1 MTPAP
6 ALWPG
11 SGTGSPQ
18 QTPLARAVHSHSDQT
33 TARRTTPSRETA
45 VILST
50 SPLKKPRL
58 REDPCMHKV
67 PRVPKNPSVRQ
78 LAHALCRAPWSP
90 PPQAP
95 LALPIWPTSAR
106 SLCLL
111 GHCQFRFPGEASDGP
126 APLLAAEHMGPAGAQ
141 GSGHPRASPLRPA
154 PPPRGSRGHGGRQS
168 WVSQLRWC
176 QHRPLEEAA
185 GMGAGSLGSP
195 GSGGARKLRA
205 WQTVALGLAAPSW
218 LSNLLQRLSGKGL
231 LPHRGSL

>member
-1 MTPAP
+1 MTGRWEPQAIPGPVAAAGGVPTPCRAEPELGMTPAP

-33 TARRTTPSRETA
+33 TAHRTTPSRETA

-58 REDPCMHKV
+58 REEPCMHKV

-78 LAHALCRAPWSP
+78 LAHALCGAPWSP

-95 LALPIWPTSAR
+95 LALLTWPTSAR

-126 APLLAAEHMGPAGAQ
+126 APLLAAEHMGPAE
-141 GSGHPRASPLRPA
+141 PRAVVT
-154 PPPRGSRGHGGRQS
+154 RGPVHCG
-168 WVSQLRWC
+168 

-185 GMGAGSLGSP
+185 GMGAGSPGSP
-195 GSGGARKLRA
+195 SSGGAN
-205 WQTVALGLAAPSW
+205 TAP
-218 LSNLLQRLSGKGL
+218 
-231 LPHRGSL
+231 